1 MSWQEQVLEVAEA
14 MLKDAATLGV
24 ESSHLGVAVKGY
36 AREILAIVKAYAD
49 PVVAHQMSPIILSN
63 PIIDRAKKQ
72 AEDEL
77 KQASKTLRQEENV
90 TSLGA
95 LVALEGGP
103 DDGTLVAAPPSQV
116 PVGAKTNFGSHIY
129 QVTEQR
135 GLLYVGE
142 MER

>member
-1 MSWQEQVLEVAEA
+1 MSWQEQVLEVAEE
-14 MLKDAATLGV
+14 MLRDSEQRESPMTLI
-24 ESSHLGVAVKGY
+24 LRGY
-36 AREILAIVKAYAD
+36 ARELKAIVKAYAD
-49 PVVAHQMSPIILSN
+49 PVVTHSMSSIILSN

-72 AEDEL
+72 AADEL
-77 KQASKTLRQEENV
+77 KQASKSLRQEENA

-103 DDGTLVAAPPSQV
+103 DDGTFVAAPPSSV
-116 PVGAKTNFGSHIY
+116 PVGAKTNFGNHIY

-142 MER
+142 MEK